1 MLRRVP
7 CGADGV
13 ARVGRRQVYILPTR
27 AGVLFGSVVLVML
40 LGSLNYQNNLGLLF
54 GFFLAAVGL
63 VAMHHCW
70 ANLLGLE
77 VQARAGPP
85 VFAGAP
91 APFEVTL
98 RNTRGRPRYDLRIAT
113 GIGDVAPRHI
123 PGGDQRTLVIQ
134 APTRRR
140 GMLPLPEVEIET
152 RHPMGLF
159 RAWCIAHTRASAL
172 VFPAPARHAPPPAV
186 AAGDTRKPRGE
197 SGEGADDYLGPR
209 EYRAG
214 DSMRHLD
221 WKVLARERGLVV
233 KQFGGDRGQ
242 EVWID
247 WGALSAG
254 DPEVRIALLT
264 RQTMDA
270 AEADQ
275 RFGLRLPGVEEPLG
289 HGEAHLRRCLTRL
302 ALYQHG

>member
-1 MLRRVP
+1 M
-7 CGADGV
+7 
-13 ARVGRRQVYILPTR
+13 
-27 AGVLFGSVVLVML
+27 LFGSVVLAML

-54 GFFLAAVGL
+54 SFFMAAVGL
-63 VAMHHCW
+63 VAMHHTW

-77 VQARAGPP
+77 VQARAGLP

-91 APFEVTL
+91 ALFEVTL
-98 RNTRGRPRYDLRIAT
+98 RNTRGRPRYDLRIGT
-113 GIGDVAPRHI
+113 GIGAIPPQLI
-123 PGGDQRTLVIQ
+123 PGGDQRTLGLRV
-134 APTRRR
+134 ATHRR
-140 GMLPLPEVEIET
+140 GMLPLSEVEIET

-159 RAWCIAHTRASAL
+159 RAWCLAHTQASAL
-172 VFPAPARHAPPPAV
+172 VFPAPARHAPPPIL
-186 AAGDTRKPRGE
+186 AAGDARKPG
-197 SGEGADDYLGPR
+197 SDFGEGADDYLGPR

-221 WKVLARERGLVV
+221 WKVFARERGLVV

-247 WGALSAG
+247 WRTLGAS
-254 DPEVRIALLT
+254 DPEVRISVLT
-264 RQTMDA
+264 RQAMDA

-289 HGEAHLRRCLTRL
+289 RGEAHLRRCLTRL
-302 ALYQHG
+302 ALYEHG